1 MPEPADRPAFIRSLG
16 LWDVVLMN
24 VVAVVGLRWIARGA
38 RVGPPSVTLWI
49 LACVL
54 FFVPLAAAL
63 AELSSRHPD
72 QGGLYVWTRRAMG
85 HVHGFICGWCLW
97 VNNLFYFPSLLL
109 FAAAN
114 ALLVFGERFAH
125 LADSRVYSLVFV
137 LGALWAVVGIN
148 IVGLSVGKW
157 LQNFGSI
164 GVWATAGLLIG
175 SGAFAFA
182 AFGSATSFT
191 LPELVPTGDSL
202 ATLSLWSAMC
212 FAFSGFEI
220 TGLVGQEVKRPTRTI
235 PLGVIIAGAATTAI
249 YVLGSASV
257 LVAVPASALAERSGI
272 ADAVEIVGGR
282 VGLAGL
288 GGLIGLLLTLN
299 AFAGVSSWVAGAA
312 RVPFA
317 AGLDA
322 ALPRVF
328 ARMHPRYRTPHV
340 ALIVEGIVSSLIFLL
355 SVFLTVAGRQTT
367 VQEAY
372 DIMVNLTILIYFI
385 PYLYLFIV
393 LVKLRRTAGA
403 ARQPGEIRIPGGT
416 VGLWLVAGSGLLAT
430 AVSLLLVFVPPA
442 GTENV
447 LNYEANLLL
456 QSLGILVVGL
466 ALYYTS
472 HARRAGA

>member
-1 MPEPADRPAFIRSLG
+1 
-16 LWDVVLMN
+16 
-24 VVAVVGLRWIARGA
+24 
-38 RVGPPSVTLWI
+38 
-49 LACVL
+49 
-54 FFVPLAAAL
+54 
-63 AELSSRHPD
+63 
-72 QGGLYVWTRRAMG
+72 
-85 HVHGFICGWCLW
+85 
-97 VNNLFYFPSLLL
+97 
-109 FAAAN
+109 
-114 ALLVFGERFAH
+114 
-125 LADSRVYSLVFV
+125 
-137 LGALWAVVGIN
+137 
-148 IVGLSVGKW
+148 
-157 LQNFGSI
+157 
-164 GVWATAGLLIG
+164 
-175 SGAFAFA
+175 
-182 AFGSATSFT
+182 
-191 LPELVPTGDSL
+191 
-202 ATLSLWSAMC
+202 
-212 FAFSGFEI
+212 
-220 TGLVGQEVKRPTRTI
+220 
-235 PLGVIIAGAATTAI
+235 
-249 YVLGSASV
+249 V